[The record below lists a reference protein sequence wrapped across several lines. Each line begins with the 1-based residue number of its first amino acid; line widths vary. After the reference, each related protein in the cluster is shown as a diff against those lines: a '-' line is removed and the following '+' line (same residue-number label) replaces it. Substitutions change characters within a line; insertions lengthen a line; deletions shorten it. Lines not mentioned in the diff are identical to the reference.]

1 MKSSCPEG
9 AFFFTSI
16 LTYFLAKSH
25 RQNTQNSKKE
35 GEKPKKCAFYEKIFD
50 F

>member
-9 AFFFTSI
+9 AFFFTFI
-16 LTYFLAKSH
+16 LTHFLAKSH
-25 RQNTQNSKKE
+25 RQNAQNSKKE
-35 GEKPKKCAFYEKIFD
+35 GEKPKKCALLQKIFS